1 MSILVS
7 RVLSHADKLPIV
19 GSPRNSISSWLPIS
33 RDSISSTSSNFSQA
47 PPNNRRRSVEQ
58 HAQYEQSRISPPNS
72 PRIYASPPPPYEN
85 VVSPAQQQQLQNK
98 PSTFNKL
105 SGYLKRAS
113 FSAGYSAFYD
123 SKPAVPLE
131 VATIDKKQVE
141 HALTLINVAT
151 EMDNTGNHEMAID
164 LYLMGLDKM
173 ISSLPIESNPAVKA
187 ALEQKLIE
195 FAEAKNLNLSPPVPT
210 NHHQHQHHH
219 RNPARHSRT
228 EEYDDN
234 EEDEDRKQDTGA
246 QFSSL
251 IVNAAILGAVALK
264 KSPLPDAISCV
275 VNTAISGAQKVDEN
289 YQISKRTW
297 DLAGRGVAKAIQI
310 DRDYELHQMV
320 SDAVCTSLTAAVK
333 AGLAYVEAPGYYD
346 TRRS

>member
-19 GSPRNSISSWLPIS
+19 GSPLSNASSWLPNS
-33 RDSISSTSSNFSQA
+33 RDSISSIASSY
-47 PPNNRRRSVEQ
+47 RRRSVEPAAPA
-58 HAQYEQSRISPPNS
+58 AQYEPPRISPPNS
-72 PRIYASPPPPYEN
+72 PRIYASPPPPYEK
-85 VVSPAQQQQLQNK
+85 VVSGQQNK

-131 VATIDKKQVE
+131 AATIDKKQVE

-173 ISSLPIESNPAVKA
+173 ISSLPIDSNPAVKA

-195 FAEAKNLNLSPPVPT
+195 FGEAKNLNLSPPIP
-210 NHHQHQHHH
+210 HHLH
-219 RNPARHSRT
+219 NPVRHSQNS
-228 EEYDDN
+228 EDVD
-234 EEDEDRKQDTGA
+234 EEDEEEEERKRKENMGA
-246 QFSSL
+246 QFSTL

-264 KSPLPDAISCV
+264 KSPLPDALSCV
-275 VNTAISGAQKVDEN
+275 VNTAISGAQKVDDS
-289 YQISKRTW
+289 YQIRKRTW

-310 DRDYELHQMV
+310 DRDYEIHQMV

-346 TRRS
+346 TRRP